1 MTIRRNRLEQWLKS
15 YAQYPARLVVAP
27 AGSGKTSLL
36 LKYCANS
43 ERETY
48 YCALSENCDPGQLR
62 ELIAKTLGIER
73 APRSYAAMVDAVN
86 GSPAHCREIVVDDV
100 DNGNAEARAELVQL
114 IEDVGDNITLI
125 YAGRAREFIDA
136 RRLIARGVAALC
148 DARRIAFDVEEGAL
162 LCEACGVDASDL
174 QVRRMIADTDG
185 WAMAV
190 CGTIRTAAAEHLTL
204 DRAFASWRSQSQS
217 FLNDFLRAELQ
228 RIPEEFRQ
236 SFWRLYNAQDV
247 PAPAQ
252 LRELESRGM
261 FILDEGSDHLRL
273 YRALSPNT
281 APAAHAETG
290 SAASHT
296 SPLMVQM
303 FRGFFAKVDGRE
315 IQWVRKRDQQIVKY
329 LLLKPN
335 GMASREEL
343 VSVFWADT
351 DRHLAVQSVRTAC
364 STIRKAF
371 ASVVG
376 PANVDRYFRTLPE
389 LQLDLSNIVCDVRR
403 FRVHINDGDAE
414 YERGNAQNAAM
425 HYRAAEKLYAGR
437 LLDFDGPEPWIV
449 THAAELEERYLEA
462 LERLSALAMQEGQR
476 TAALEYMRR
485 ARAIAPDRPGIV
497 HIGSRLQAAGRASAA
512 GVTTG
517 VAAALHSVS

>member
-43 ERETY
+43 DRETY
-48 YCALSENCDPGQLR
+48 YCALTENCNPAELR
-62 ELIAKTLGIER
+62 EMIAKTLGVER

-86 GSPAHCREIVVDDV
+86 GSPAHCREIVIDDM
-100 DNGNAEARAELVQL
+100 DNGTAETRAELVQL

-148 DARRIAFDVEEGAL
+148 DARRMAFDVEEGAL
-162 LCEACGVDASDL
+162 LCEACGIEASDL

-204 DRAFASWRSQSQS
+204 DRAYVSWRSQSQS
-217 FLNDFLRAELQ
+217 FLNDFLRAELL
-228 RIPEEFRQ
+228 RIPDEYRKE
-236 SFWRLYNAQDV
+236 FWRLYNAADV

-261 FILDEGSDHLRL
+261 FIVDEGSDHLRL
-273 YRALSPNT
+273 YRALSPNG
-281 APAAHAETG
+281 ASHSEA
-290 SAASHT
+290 AASPARHVP
-296 SPLMVQM
+296 PLMVQM

-403 FRVHINDGDAE
+403 FRVHVTDGDAE
-414 YERGNAQNAAM
+414 HERGNAQDAAM

-449 THAAELEERYLEA
+449 TQAAELEERYLEA
-462 LERLSALAMQEGQR
+462 LERLSALAMQEGHR
-476 TAALEYMRR
+476 TAAMEYVRR

-497 HIGSRLQAAGRASAA
+497 RMGARLQAAARTG
-512 GVTTG
+512 TTG
-517 VAAALHSVS
+517 AVPAVPVLHSVS